1 MLFKNVEGQTENTV
15 ETQDGERSA
24 KSWDDV
30 MEGIDEMF
38 EYEDEFVILTL
49 ANISHDVRYV
59 QARYHDDG
67 VTVQLGV
74 EVNDGKNIKLV
85 EKTGLSEEEC
95 VEIFREFY
103 ETSNVKN
110 VEQYTEVQF

>member
-1 MLFKNVEGQTENTV
+1 MLFKNTFQNMKGNTV

-24 KSWDDV
+24 NSWDDV
-30 MEGIDEMF
+30 MEGINEMF

-59 QARYHDDG
+59 QAVYCDDG
-67 VTVQLGV
+67 ITVQLGV
-74 EVNDGKNIKLV
+74 EVEGGIKLV
-85 EKTGLSEEEC
+85 EKTAFSEEEC

-110 VEQYTEVQF
+110 VEKYTEVQF